1 MSNSELERSS
11 KKPSKYDPRPDCGI
25 SPYDIQK
32 FMQNQLSEAVEL
44 AWVWHQMEQSDFKEE
59 LGLDILQSLVSV
71 YMLQMW
77 SDASWGAS
85 DEESQEVDDD

>member
-1 MSNSELERSS
+1 MERSS
-11 KKPSKYDPRPDCGI
+11 KKPSKYDPQPDCGI
-25 SPYDIQK
+25 SPYDVQK
-32 FMQNQLSEAVEL
+32 FMQTQMSEAIEL

-77 SDASWGAS
+77 ADTSWGAS
-85 DEESQEVDDD
+85 DEGSQEEDDD